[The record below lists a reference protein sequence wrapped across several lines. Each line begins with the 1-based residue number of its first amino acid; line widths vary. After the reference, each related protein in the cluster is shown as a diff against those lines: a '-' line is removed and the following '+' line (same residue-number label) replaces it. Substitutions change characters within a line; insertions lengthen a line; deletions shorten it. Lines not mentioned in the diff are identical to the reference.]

1 MTAKHFAPLAL
12 RTALT
17 RHLVPDAYA
26 KPLRKTFEELGA
38 TFMKFGQLIGSSPGM
53 FGDAVAQEFRSC
65 LDTGAPVPFDEVR
78 RAVEADLGMPLD
90 EAFWSFSETPIGR
103 ASISVVH
110 KATTRDGRRV
120 AVKVLRPG
128 IEHQV
133 ARDLDLF
140 QPLLDVVAKQTGEYA
155 AGQLLS
161 MFQGFRVQIGEELDL
176 RNEAR
181 AMAHYRR
188 LLAQVGLDR
197 VTVPE
202 VFPELS
208 GPRVLTMEFF
218 EGVPVDDLTTVAGYG
233 YDPAP
238 IVHEVIKGFL
248 LTAIRWGTFHGDVH
262 AGNLL
267 LLPDGRV
274 GVIDWGIVGRLDP
287 QTHQFFRSLIQA
299 ALGEEGAWSDIA
311 RHALRMYGPVLEE
324 NLGMDEAADRGVHAH
339 GARTAAHPPVR
350 RGLARRP
357 ADRAATPGRR
367 GEGDRDR
374 RDDPAHHLP
383 ALQGAAAGQGR
394 RRGARCVRLGLRP
407 RHLHAVQAAHVLR
420 ALREDLP
427 LRRRTVRGRAVLPGG
442 VGRADDV
449 EQDLMGLDRRSDYD
463 WRALVESEVAEHPSS
478 SCGAG
483 WTTPSR
489 PTNPNRTRW
498 WSPPST
504 RPAGRRCATCC
515 CAGLSDDAV
524 LDFYTNR
531 RSHKAHDIA
540 GNPNV
545 CLSFSW
551 LGLHRQVRVNG
562 VATPLDDE
570 RNDAYFATRPRDS
583 QIGAWASRQS
593 SVIPDRAALEQAVAE
608 IEARFEGIEVTR
620 PPFWGGYA
628 VRCTE
633 FEFWQG
639 RPSRLHDRLHY
650 WRHGDQWRL
659 ERLAP

>member
-1 MTAKHFAPLAL
+1 MANPDDVATVPADLLDEQFETVPRVFPRELPRTSRREVARRARQISLVATKHFAPLAL

-53 FGDAVAQEFRSC
+53 FGDRAAAEFRSC
-65 LDTGAPVPFDEVR
+65 LDTGSPVPFDEVR

-140 QPLLDVVAKQTGEYA
+140 QPLLEIVAKQTGEYA
-155 AGQLLS
+155 AGQLLA

-188 LLAQVGLDR
+188 LLDQVDLQR

-218 EGVPVDDLTTVAGYG
+218 DGVPVDDLTTVAGYG

-238 IVHEVIKGFL
+238 IVQEVIKGFL

-267 LLPDGRV
+267 LLPDGTV

-287 QTHQFFRSLIQA
+287 DTHQFFRTLIHA
-299 ALGEEGAWSDIA
+299 ALGDDDAWPEIA
-311 RHALRMYGPVLEE
+311 RHAIRMYGPILEE
-324 NLGMDEAADRGVHAH
+324 NLGMDAQQTEAFMRMALEPLLTRPFGEVSLADLLTAPQRQVAEVKGLEETQLSLRAIYTRFREQRRIRAAAEAHGVYDSDFDRGIFLLSKQLMYFERYGKIFLADV
-339 GARTAAHPPVR
+339 
-350 RGLARRP
+350 GLF
-357 ADRAATPGRR
+357 
-367 GEGDRDR
+367 
-374 RDDPAHHLP
+374 
-383 ALQGAAAGQGR
+383 
-394 RRGARCVRLGLRP
+394 
-407 RHLHAVQAAHVLR
+407 
-420 ALREDLP
+420 ED
-427 LRRRTVRGRAVLPGG
+427 
-442 VGRADDV
+442 
-449 EQDLMGLDRRSDYD
+449 EQ
-463 WRALVESEVAEHPSS
+463 
-478 SCGAG
+478 
-483 WTTPSR
+483 
-489 PTNPNRTRW
+489 
-498 WSPPST
+498 
-504 RPAGRRCATCC
+504 
-515 CAGLSDDAV
+515 
-524 LDFYTNR
+524 F
-531 RSHKAHDIA
+531 
-540 GNPNV
+540 
-545 CLSFSW
+545 F
-551 LGLHRQVRVNG
+551 
-562 VATPLDDE
+562 
-570 RNDAYFATRPRDS
+570 
-583 QIGAWASRQS
+583 
-593 SVIPDRAALEQAVAE
+593 RAAL
-608 IEARFEGIEVTR
+608 
-620 PPFWGGYA
+620 
-628 VRCTE
+628 
-633 FEFWQG
+633 
-639 RPSRLHDRLHY
+639 D
-650 WRHGDQWRL
+650 
-659 ERLAP
+659 APTTASHT

>member
-1 MTAKHFAPLAL
+1 MANTDDVATAPADLRTDLLDEQFETVPRVFPRELPTTSRREVAQRARQISLVATKHFAPLAL

-53 FGDAVAQEFRSC
+53 FGDRAAAEFRSC
-65 LDTGAPVPFDEVR
+65 LDTGSPVPFDEVR

-110 KATTRDGRRV
+110 KATTRDGHRV

-140 QPLLDVVAKQTGEYA
+140 QPLLEIVAKQTGEYA

-188 LLAQVGLDR
+188 LLDQVDLQR

-218 EGVPVDDLTTVAGYG
+218 DGVPVDDLTTVAGYG

-238 IVHEVIKGFL
+238 IVQEVIKGFL

-267 LLPDGRV
+267 LLPDGKV

-287 QTHQFFRSLIQA
+287 DTHQFFRTLIRA
-299 ALGEEGAWSDIA
+299 ALGDEDAWPEIA
-311 RHALRMYGPVLEE
+311 RHAIRMYGPILEE
-324 NLGMDEAADRGVHAH
+324 NLGMDAQQTEAFMRMALEPLLTRPFGEVSLADLLTAPQRQVAEVKGLEETRLSLRAIYTRFREQRRIRAAAEAHGVFDSDFDRGIFLLSKQLMYFERYGKIFLADV
-339 GARTAAHPPVR
+339 
-350 RGLARRP
+350 GLF
-357 ADRAATPGRR
+357 
-367 GEGDRDR
+367 
-374 RDDPAHHLP
+374 
-383 ALQGAAAGQGR
+383 
-394 RRGARCVRLGLRP
+394 
-407 RHLHAVQAAHVLR
+407 
-420 ALREDLP
+420 ED
-427 LRRRTVRGRAVLPGG
+427 
-442 VGRADDV
+442 
-449 EQDLMGLDRRSDYD
+449 EQ
-463 WRALVESEVAEHPSS
+463 
-478 SCGAG
+478 
-483 WTTPSR
+483 
-489 PTNPNRTRW
+489 
-498 WSPPST
+498 
-504 RPAGRRCATCC
+504 
-515 CAGLSDDAV
+515 
-524 LDFYTNR
+524 F
-531 RSHKAHDIA
+531 
-540 GNPNV
+540 
-545 CLSFSW
+545 F
-551 LGLHRQVRVNG
+551 
-562 VATPLDDE
+562 
-570 RNDAYFATRPRDS
+570 
-583 QIGAWASRQS
+583 
-593 SVIPDRAALEQAVAE
+593 RAALDAPTTA
-608 IEARFEGIEVTR
+608 
-620 PPFWGGYA
+620 
-628 VRCTE
+628 
-633 FEFWQG
+633 
-639 RPSRLHDRLHY
+639 SRT
-650 WRHGDQWRL
+650 
-659 ERLAP
+659 

>member
-1 MTAKHFAPLAL
+1 MANPDDVATVPADLLDEQFETVPRVFPRELPRTSRREVARRARQISLVATKHFAPLAL

-53 FGDAVAQEFRSC
+53 FGDHAAAEFRSC
-65 LDTGAPVPFDEVR
+65 LDTGSPVPFDEVR

-140 QPLLDVVAKQTGEYA
+140 QPLLEIVAKQTGEYA
-155 AGQLLS
+155 AGQLLA

-188 LLAQVGLDR
+188 LLDQVDLQR

-218 EGVPVDDLTTVAGYG
+218 DGVPVDDLTTVAGYG

-238 IVHEVIKGFL
+238 IVQEVIKGFL

-267 LLPDGRV
+267 LLPDGTV

-287 QTHQFFRSLIQA
+287 DTHQFFRTLIHA
-299 ALGEEGAWSDIA
+299 ALGDDDAWPEIA
-311 RHALRMYGPVLEE
+311 RHAIRMYGPILEE
-324 NLGMDEAADRGVHAH
+324 NLGMDAQQTEAFMRMALEPLLTRPFGEVSLADLLTAPQRQVAEVKGLEETQLSLRAIYTRFREQRRIRAAAEAHGVYDSDFDRGIFLLSKQLMYFERYGKIFLADV
-339 GARTAAHPPVR
+339 
-350 RGLARRP
+350 GLF
-357 ADRAATPGRR
+357 
-367 GEGDRDR
+367 
-374 RDDPAHHLP
+374 
-383 ALQGAAAGQGR
+383 
-394 RRGARCVRLGLRP
+394 
-407 RHLHAVQAAHVLR
+407 
-420 ALREDLP
+420 ED
-427 LRRRTVRGRAVLPGG
+427 
-442 VGRADDV
+442 
-449 EQDLMGLDRRSDYD
+449 EQ
-463 WRALVESEVAEHPSS
+463 
-478 SCGAG
+478 
-483 WTTPSR
+483 
-489 PTNPNRTRW
+489 
-498 WSPPST
+498 
-504 RPAGRRCATCC
+504 
-515 CAGLSDDAV
+515 
-524 LDFYTNR
+524 F
-531 RSHKAHDIA
+531 
-540 GNPNV
+540 
-545 CLSFSW
+545 F
-551 LGLHRQVRVNG
+551 
-562 VATPLDDE
+562 
-570 RNDAYFATRPRDS
+570 
-583 QIGAWASRQS
+583 
-593 SVIPDRAALEQAVAE
+593 RAAL
-608 IEARFEGIEVTR
+608 
-620 PPFWGGYA
+620 
-628 VRCTE
+628 
-633 FEFWQG
+633 
-639 RPSRLHDRLHY
+639 D
-650 WRHGDQWRL
+650 
-659 ERLAP
+659 APTTASHT

>member
-1 MTAKHFAPLAL
+1 MTIDRDLDALAETFDTVPRVFPRELPHTSRLDVARRGRQIALVTAKHFAPLAL
-12 RTALT
+12 RSALT
-17 RHLVPDAYA
+17 RRMVPDAYA

-90 EAFWSFSETPIGR
+90 EAFWSFSESPIGR

-202 VFPELS
+202 VFTELS

-218 EGVPVDDLTTVAGYG
+218 DGVPVDDLTTVAGYG

-299 ALGEEGAWSDIA
+299 ALGDEDAWGDIA

-324 NLGMDEAADRGVHAH
+324 NLGMDEAQTEVFMRMALEPLLTRPFGEVSLADLLTAPQRQVAEVKGIETGDLTLRTIYRRFKEQRRVRAAAEAHGVYDSDFDRGIFM
-339 GARTAAHPPVR
+339 
-350 RGLARRP
+350 LSK
-357 ADRAATPGRR
+357 
-367 GEGDRDR
+367 
-374 RDDPAHHLP
+374 
-383 ALQGAAAGQGR
+383 Q
-394 RRGARCVRLGLRP
+394 
-407 RHLHAVQAAHVLR
+407 
-420 ALREDLP
+420 
-427 LRRRTVRGRAVLPGG
+427 
-442 VGRADDV
+442 
-449 EQDLMGLDRRSDYD
+449 LMYFERYGKIF
-463 WRALVESEVAEHPSS
+463 
-478 SCGAG
+478 
-483 WTTPSR
+483 
-489 PTNPNRTRW
+489 
-498 WSPPST
+498 
-504 RPAGRRCATCC
+504 
-515 CAGLSDDAV
+515 LSDV
-524 LDFYTNR
+524 
-531 RSHKAHDIA
+531 
-540 GNPNV
+540 
-545 CLSFSW
+545 
-551 LGLHRQVRVNG
+551 GLFE
-562 VATPLDDE
+562 DE
-570 RNDAYFATRPRDS
+570 QFF
-583 QIGAWASRQS
+583 
-593 SVIPDRAALEQAVAE
+593 RAALDAP
-608 IEARFEGIEVTR
+608 T
-620 PPFWGGYA
+620 
-628 VRCTE
+628 TS
-633 FEFWQG
+633 
-639 RPSRLHDRLHY
+639 SRS
-650 WRHGDQWRL
+650 
-659 ERLAP
+659 